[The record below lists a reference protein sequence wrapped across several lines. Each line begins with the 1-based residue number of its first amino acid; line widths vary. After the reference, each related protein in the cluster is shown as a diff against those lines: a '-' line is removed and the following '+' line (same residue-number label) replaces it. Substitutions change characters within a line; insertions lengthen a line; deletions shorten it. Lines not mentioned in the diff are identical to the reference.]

1 MTKRRVELAYDPDC
15 PNVNQ
20 AREHLREA
28 FRQAGIAPA
37 WQEWLRSDPQAPD
50 YMKAN
55 GSPTILIDGE
65 DVARSS
71 SPAGEDSCRLYR
83 GADGTFQG
91 VPTVDL
97 IVSKLKPVC
106 CSMSPMPDTPKRDD
120 LLRLGAVLPGIIVAF
135 LPVLGCPA
143 CWPAYVAIMSSL
155 GLGFLANAAFL
166 LPLTPALLIVAVVS
180 LGWGVRERRQFGPLI
195 LGAISSAAIFMGKF
209 VFDSRILLY
218 ASVFALLVASLWK
231 AGLLGLVRLRGI
243 REFYR

>member
-1 MTKRRVELAYDPDC
+1 
-15 PNVNQ
+15 
-20 AREHLREA
+20 
-28 FRQAGIAPA
+28 
-37 WQEWLRSDPQAPD
+37 
-50 YMKAN
+50 
-55 GSPTILIDGE
+55 
-65 DVARSS
+65 
-71 SPAGEDSCRLYR
+71 
-83 GADGTFQG
+83 
-91 VPTVDL
+91 
-97 IVSKLKPVC
+97 
-106 CSMSPMPDTPKRDD
+106 MPDTPKRDD